1 MNNEERLER
10 ERDEAREI
18 VREIW
23 WMARRYADGRN
34 TYAPKMFNDAIHIAE
49 KAGWLI
55 DRDNGEVY
63 AKDPIDVK

>member
-1 MNNEERLER
+1 MNREEKLER

-34 TYAPKMFNDAIHIAE
+34 TFAPKMFNDAIAPAV
-49 KAGWLI
+49 KDWLM
-55 DRDNGEVY
+55 DTDNGDLY